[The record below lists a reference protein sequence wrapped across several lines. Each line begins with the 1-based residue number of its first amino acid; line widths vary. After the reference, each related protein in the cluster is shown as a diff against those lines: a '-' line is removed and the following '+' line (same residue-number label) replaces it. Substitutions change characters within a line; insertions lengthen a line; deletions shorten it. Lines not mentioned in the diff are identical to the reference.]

1 MLLCASFFLALDNGT
16 KSYYTKIVLNH
27 TKGEDKMIDKLQE
40 KIYRINFLANTMDA
54 LYHQAAKSLG
64 VADSVLYILYTVHS
78 NGESCQLSDLYK
90 ISAISKQTIN
100 SAIRKLEADG
110 DIYLKKHDGKS
121 KIVCLTEK
129 GSEYVKKTAEILLAA
144 EDAAFADW
152 SAEEMDTYLRLIE
165 KHVASLRQQ
174 FGRL

>member
-1 MLLCASFFLALDNGT
+1 MTDG
-16 KSYYTKIVLNH
+16 
-27 TKGEDKMIDKLQE
+27 LQE
-40 KIYRINFLANTMDA
+40 KIYRIYFWANTMDA

-64 VADSVLYILYTVHS
+64 VADSVLYILYTVHV
-78 NGESCQLSDLYK
+78 NGASCPLSDLYK
-90 ISAISKQTIN
+90 VSAISKQTIN

-129 GSEYVKKTAEILLAA
+129 GRDYVKKTAEILLAA
-144 EDAAFADW
+144 EGSAFADW
-152 SAEEMDTYLRLIE
+152 SAEELDTYLHLIE

-174 FGRL
+174 FSRL

>member
-1 MLLCASFFLALDNGT
+1 
-16 KSYYTKIVLNH
+16 
-27 TKGEDKMIDKLQE
+27 MIDGIE
-40 KIYRINFLANTMDA
+40 RKIYRINFLANTIDA

-64 VADSVLYILYTVHS
+64 VADSVLYILYMVHS
-78 NGESCQLSDLYK
+78 NGASCPLSDLYK

-100 SAIRKLEADG
+100 SAIRKLEAEG

-121 KIVCLTEK
+121 KIVCLTDK
-129 GSEYVKKTAEILLAA
+129 GRNYTRETAEKLLAA
-144 EDAAFADW
+144 EGAAFADW
-152 SAEEMDTYLRLIE
+152 SVEELDTYLHLIE